1 MKPLAILFS
10 LFLLACAHSPP
21 PPQPHY
27 IAFVKNELNLPI
39 VLGTI
44 NIDPSNPAL
53 HPPAIRLGIDKT
65 AAHTSIY
72 LSPQTVANL
81 AALVPGATIQQRQD
95 AAGKTI
101 QFCRLPNGR
110 VTIGDLSVE
119 MPVYAVGGT
128 GELDSG
134 IDGVIGNDFL
144 SHFDLK
150 LDFKSNVMVLTRR

>member
-1 MKPLAILFS
+1 MKPLVILLS
-10 LFLLACAHSPP
+10 LCLLGCTHSPP

-53 HPPAIRLGIDKT
+53 HPPTIRLGIDKT

-72 LSPQTVANL
+72 LSLRTVANL
-81 AALVPGATIQQRQD
+81 AALVPGATLQQRQD
-95 AAGKTI
+95 AAGNTL
-101 QFCRLPNGR
+101 QFCRFPNGR
-110 VTIGDLSVE
+110 VTVGDVTVD
-119 MPVYAVGGT
+119 MPVDAVGGT

-134 IDGVIGNDFL
+134 LDGVIGNDFL
-144 SHFDLK
+144 SRFDLK
-150 LDFKSNVMVLTRR
+150 LDFKSN

>member
-1 MKPLAILFS
+1 MRAVEKTTNTYKRSACQLYTASTTMKPIAVLLSLLLF
-10 LFLLACAHSPP
+10 ACVHAPL

-65 AAHTSIY
+65 ASHTSIY

-81 AALVPGATIQQRQD
+81 ASLVLAQLSSSARTPRETPSSSAD
-95 AAGKTI
+95 SPMAA
-101 QFCRLPNGR
+101 
-110 VTIGDLSVE
+110 
-119 MPVYAVGGT
+119 
-128 GELDSG
+128 
-134 IDGVIGNDFL
+134 
-144 SHFDLK
+144 
-150 LDFKSNVMVLTRR
+150 